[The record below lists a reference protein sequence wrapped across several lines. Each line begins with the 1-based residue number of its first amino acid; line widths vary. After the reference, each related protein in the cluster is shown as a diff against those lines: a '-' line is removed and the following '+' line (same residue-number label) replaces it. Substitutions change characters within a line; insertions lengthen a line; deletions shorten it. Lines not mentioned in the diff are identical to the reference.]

1 MNLLK
6 KIFFSIYTFSIFFLL
21 IIASLMIIQHKYYYI
36 MLEEYN
42 LKYLKDTVESLFFSS
57 FFLTSFYLCVFYL
70 KIKEYV
76 KSLKSYM
83 KPFEF
88 ISITVSIM
96 FTLGT
101 ILWNYK
107 FIKLNEKLELIAFR
121 GYPINIDVSM
131 VNLLNT
137 YFNLFIFFSAFLLL
151 VITFLLLLNFNIED
165 YKNKN
170 RLYKEYVL
178 TKKGWFEG
186 SYKLSNDL
194 HEVKIIEPNKLL
206 LIVRAYVDFNN
217 YKLYAERFFFNTE
230 LPKSDYYIEEIE
242 LIKKHFDNEKISS
255 YLKKYTNYSFEQDN
269 IKNIEILKKFKI

>member
-42 LKYLKDTVESLFFSS
+42 LKCLKDTVESLFFST
-57 FFLTSFYLCVFYL
+57 FILTSFYLCVFYL

-76 KSLKSYM
+76 KSVKSYM

-88 ISITVSIM
+88 ISITISIM

-170 RLYKEYVL
+170 RLYKEYIL
-178 TKKGWFEG
+178 TKKGWIEG
-186 SYKLSNDL
+186 SYKLSNDTQ
-194 HEVKIIEPNKLL
+194 EVKVIEPNKFL
-206 LIVRAYVDFNN
+206 LIIRAYVNFDN
-217 YKLYAERFFFNTE
+217 YELYKERFFLNTK

-242 LIKKHFDNEKISS
+242 LIKKHFDNEKIST
-255 YLKKYTNYSFEQDN
+255 YLKKYANYSLEQYG
-269 IKNIEILKKFKI
+269 IKNTEILNIFKI